1 MSDKTANKGE
11 WSELLA
17 FAIIARDASVP
28 MSDADLR
35 PIEGKELLVEKI
47 LRSEADYSV
56 SDEETVYWVAT
67 DGTTRS
73 VEKVGFAEL
82 VANFAGELVAAR
94 GPAFESPIGNRLL
107 DVFELSSVKASSGR
121 KEDIDLAL
129 RDPKTNL
136 ETEAGF
142 SIKSYLGNPSTLL
155 NASKQNTNFRFRVD
169 DFAGNLAEVNAIEG
183 SSKVRDR
190 IEAISQAGGSFSF
203 DAAKGEIFSRN
214 LLKID
219 SLMPAILGCL
229 TLANFMVVKRGKK
242 ITDVIASDELVE
254 LLADLPVP
262 LDGELISYKVKALL
276 LDIALGMVPKK
287 PWDGRQKADGGYIV
301 VKDTGALV
309 CFHVYNFGAFSDYLL
324 GSTMFDTPSTN
335 RHEFGFL
342 YEEGGQLYF
351 DVNCQIRFVR

>member
-1 MSDKTANKGE
+1 MSDKSANKGE

-17 FAIIARDASVP
+17 FAVISRDASVP
-28 MSDADLR
+28 MSDADLQ
-35 PIEGKELLVEKI
+35 PIMGKELLVEKI
-47 LRSEADYSV
+47 LRSEGEYSV
-56 SDEETVYWVAT
+56 SDTNAVYWISK
-67 DGTTRS
+67 DGTARS
-73 VEKVGFAEL
+73 VEKAAFADL
-82 VANFAGELVAAR
+82 VAAFAGELVAAK
-94 GPAFESPIGNRLL
+94 GPAFPSVIGNEILNIFGL
-107 DVFELSSVKASSGR
+107 ASLKAASGK
-121 KEDIDLAL
+121 KEDIELAL

-136 ETEAGF
+136 ETDAGF

-155 NASKQNTNFRFRVD
+155 NASKQNTNFRFRVEG
-169 DFAGNLAEVNAIEG
+169 FRGNADEINAIEG

-190 IEAISQAGGSFSF
+190 IEAISHAGGSFEF
-203 DAAKGEIFSRN
+203 GEAKGEVFARN

-242 ITDVIASDELVE
+242 IVDVIASDEL
-254 LLADLPVP
+254 ADLLSNLPIA
-262 LDGELISYKVKALL
+262 LDEELISYKVKSLL
-276 LDIALGMVPKK
+276 LDIALGMVPKQ
-287 PWDGRQKADGGYIV
+287 PWDGRQRADGGYIV
-301 VKDTGALV
+301 VKDTGTLV

-342 YEEGGQLYF
+342 YEEGKELYF

>member
-1 MSDKTANKGE
+1 MSEKYANKGE

-17 FAIIARDASVP
+17 FAVIARDASVP
-28 MSDADLR
+28 MSDAKLQ
-35 PIEGKELLVEKI
+35 PICGKDLLVEKI
-47 LRSEADYSV
+47 LRTEGEYSV
-56 SDEETVYWVAT
+56 ADIETVYLIAA
-67 DGTTRS
+67 DGTS
-73 VEKVGFAEL
+73 KSIKKAGFADL
-82 VANFAGELVAAR
+82 VAKFAGELVGSQGASFSSA
-94 GPAFESPIGNRLL
+94 IGNELL
-107 DVFELSSVKASSGR
+107 SIFNLGSVKAASGK
-121 KEDIDLAL
+121 KEDIELAL

-169 DFAGNLAEVNAIEG
+169 GFTGDLSKINEIEG

-190 IEAISQAGGSFSF
+190 IDAIFNASGSFVF
-203 DAAKGEIFSRN
+203 ANAKGEVFARN

-229 TLANFMVVKRGKK
+229 TLANFMVIKRGKK
-242 ITDVIASDELVE
+242 IMDVIASQQ
-254 LLADLPVP
+254 LADLLTYLPVS
-262 LDGELISYKVKALL
+262 LDEELIAYKVKALL
-276 LDIALGMVPKK
+276 LDVALGMVPKK

-324 GSTMFDTPSTN
+324 GSTMFDTPSTS
-335 RHEFGFL
+335 RHEFGLL
-342 YEEGGQLYF
+342 YEEDGQLYF

>member
-1 MSDKTANKGE
+1 MNEKCANKGE

-17 FAIIARDASVP
+17 FAVIARDASVP
-28 MSDADLR
+28 MSDASLR
-35 PIEGKELLVEKI
+35 PIQGKNLLIEKI
-47 LRSEADYSV
+47 LRAEGEYSI
-56 SDEETVYWVAT
+56 SDPNKVRLIAA
-67 DGTTRS
+67 DGTS
-73 VEKVGFAEL
+73 KSIEKAGFVDL
-82 VANFAGELVAAR
+82 VAKFASELLGSQGASFNSA
-94 GPAFESPIGNRLL
+94 IGNELL
-107 DVFELSSVKASSGR
+107 SIFDLKSVKAASGA
-121 KEDIDLAL
+121 KEDIELAL

-169 DFAGNLAEVNAIEG
+169 GFSGDLNKINLIAG

-190 IEAISQAGGSFSF
+190 IDAILDAGGAFVF
-203 DAAKGEIFSRN
+203 AGAKGEVFDRN

-229 TLANFMVVKRGKK
+229 TLANFMVTKRGKK
-242 ITDVIASDELVE
+242 VVDVIASQQ
-254 LLADLPVP
+254 LADLLKDLPVF
-262 LDGELISYKVKALL
+262 LDKELIIYKVKALL
-276 LDIALGMVPKK
+276 LDVALGMVPKK
-287 PWDGRQKADGGYIV
+287 AWDGRQKADGGYIV

-324 GSTMFDTPSTN
+324 GNTMFDTPSTN
-335 RHEFGFL
+335 RHDFGYL
-342 YEEGGQLYF
+342 YEENGQLFF